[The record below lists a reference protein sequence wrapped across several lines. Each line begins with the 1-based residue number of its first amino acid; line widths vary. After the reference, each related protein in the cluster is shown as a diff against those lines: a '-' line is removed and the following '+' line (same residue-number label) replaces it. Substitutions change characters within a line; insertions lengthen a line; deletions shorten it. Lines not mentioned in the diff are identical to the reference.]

1 MRKLKNN
8 EAAERVGFTERV
20 DRLLDNER
28 ASSGILTAV
37 LIVTVLVFNIAVF
50 ALASIFGLSFTTR
63 EKDALV
69 LSGNTDALFAD
80 AINSEK
86 KVTVYFCFPSAD
98 DLEAHETGAYVHST
112 ALKFKE
118 RYGDFITIE
127 YLNLITRQNNRGEDV
142 SEKIQKWQTDMRGNK
157 NYLAKGSVIFE
168 CGESYKVVTDT
179 YTSAA
184 FADFYTL
191 DSEMQV
197 TSYNGEAY
205 MASMINWVTV
215 NSHPT
220 AYFTVGHSEQ
230 FDRAFL
236 NLLVSA
242 GYYLGTVDLKTEEV
256 PSDADLLIISNPLSD
271 FEEGVAGSGVRT
283 EKERLKTYVEK
294 GKNLYVA
301 FDPYVA
307 KLPVF
312 EGMLAEW
319 GIKFS
324 ETVSE
329 NKPIRNIIKDST
341 NAITSD
347 GFTLVADFADND
359 VAKAVSGTVDN
370 YSEGSV
376 IVRQAAAL
384 ELSGNAVPLLVS
396 TSSSSLYASGE
407 QVDNKGSYPVAAC
420 AKINVG
426 GEMEASVCVVSS
438 VYMAVADALITDGY
452 SNTDFFYSLFDN
464 FYGQDGMPYGC
475 NVMRWEVT
483 MLENLTMGKARLYTA
498 LIMTLP
504 VAIAITGIVIVSKR
518 KYR

>member
-1 MRKLKNN
+1 MRKFKNN

-50 ALASIFGLSFTTR
+50 ALATIFELSFTLR
-63 EKDALV
+63 ERDQLV
-69 LSGNTDALFAD
+69 LSGNTDSLFED

-86 KVTVYFCFPSAD
+86 EVTIYFCFPD
-98 DLEAHETGAYVHST
+98 PEDLEAHGTGAYVHDT

-118 RYGDFITIE
+118 RYGDFINIE
-127 YLNLITRQNNRGEDV
+127 YLNLIKRVNSGGEDV

-191 DSEMQV
+191 DSEKQV

-205 MASMINWVTV
+205 MASMIHWVTV

-236 NLLVSA
+236 NLLISA
-242 GYYLGTVDLKTEEV
+242 GYYVDTVDLKTEEV
-256 PSDADLLIISNPLSD
+256 PADADLLIISNPLSD
-271 FEEGVAGSGVRT
+271 FEEAVAGSGARK
-283 EKERLKTYVEK
+283 EKDRLESYVNA

-301 FDPYVA
+301 FDPYVS
-307 KLPVF
+307 KLPVL
-312 EGMLAEW
+312 EGMLAKW
-319 GIKFS
+319 GIKLS
-324 ETVSE
+324 ETSSDGNSV
-329 NKPIRNIIKDST
+329 RNIIKDST

-347 GFTLVADFADND
+347 GFTLVADFAGND
-359 VAKAVSGTVDN
+359 IANAVADTVDS

-384 ELSGNAVPLLVS
+384 ELSGTAVPLLVS
-396 TSSSSLYASGE
+396 TPSSSLYASGE
-407 QVDNKGSYPVAAC
+407 QVDDKGSYPVAAC
-420 AKINVG
+420 AKVNVG

-452 SNTDFFYSLFDN
+452 SNTDFYYSLFDN

-483 MLENLTMGKARLYTA
+483 LLENLTMGRARLYTA
-498 LIMTLP
+498 LIMTVP
-504 VAIAITGIVIVSKR
+504 VAVAITGIVIVSKR